1 MRVGKLFFAVVAF
14 LLIAPTAWALP
25 GIQLGVHGN
34 YQNTV
39 ISEQVQEFSF
49 PNDPGTWSK
58 TTLTRTE
65 IGNPIGAGVDLTFTF
80 IPVIDLQIAADMMIQ
95 TYDFVYTPPPPEISG
110 QSPISQSSIP
120 YGRLGVDV
128 SIIKN
133 LVSLPPAVHVLNLYV
148 GIGPSVAFIA
158 PIASQQLIL
167 DNIATASEEPDI
179 EGYAKEQGMKIGF
192 HAVVGMTLKVPI
204 IPGIR
209 VQAKYMSFGDVTEPD
224 KSSFIVLQAGLF
236 I

>member
-1 MRVGKLFFAVVAF
+1 MRVGKTVVAVVA
-14 LLIAPTAWALP
+14 LLLVAQSAWALP

-39 ISEQVQEFSF
+39 ISEQVQEFTF
-49 PNDPGTWSK
+49 PGDAGAYTS
-58 TTLTRTE
+58 TSLTRTE
-65 IGNPIGAGVDLTFTF
+65 IGNPIGAGVDLTLTF
-80 IPVIDLQIAADMMIQ
+80 LPIVDLQISAEFAAQ
-95 TYDFVYTPPPPEISG
+95 TYSFVYTPPALSG
-110 QSPISQSSIP
+110 QTPISQDNIP
-120 YGRLGVDV
+120 YGRVGVDV

-133 LVSLPPAVHVLNLYV
+133 LISLPPVAHTLNLYV
-148 GIGPSVAFIA
+148 GVGPSVAFIA

-167 DNIATASEEPDI
+167 DNITTASAAPDI
-179 EGYAKEQGMKIGF
+179 EGYAKKQGTKIGF
-192 HAVVGMTLKVPI
+192 HAVVGVTLKVPV

-209 VQAKYMSFGDVTEPD
+209 VQAKYMSFGDVKEPD